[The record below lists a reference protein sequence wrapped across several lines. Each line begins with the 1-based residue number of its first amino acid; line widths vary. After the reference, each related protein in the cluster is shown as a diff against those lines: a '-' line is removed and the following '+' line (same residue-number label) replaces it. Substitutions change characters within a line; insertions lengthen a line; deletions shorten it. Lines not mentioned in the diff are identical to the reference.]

1 MATIKEIAEAAG
13 VSLSTVDRVL
23 HKKGRYSEKTA
34 IKVNKLVKE
43 MGYTPNIHARGLK
56 KSSKHFFSV
65 VLPYSE
71 QDGGYWG
78 QILDGVLQ
86 GQEELT
92 SLGTDLN
99 IYQFDRYSD
108 KSCKQAFEKAFADSS
123 IAILTT
129 PVRPTEVKPLLDSQK
144 IPYLFIDSDLDDM
157 DNKITYIGQDSK
169 KSGILSAKLMSILI
183 KHIDNPEILIIKPV
197 GEHLSSRLEGFE
209 SRITE
214 TFKNVNI
221 ITKDSSYFLP
231 CNFKKLE
238 SIPDGIFVANS
249 FVYTVAEVLKKKGDR
264 YKNITLIGY
273 DIIKEKE
280 NLVLDGTIDF
290 IITQKPTEQ
299 GYRGIIT
306 LYDSLILKKDI
317 EPKIIL
323 PMNIIT
329 EENIDTFL

>member
-1 MATIKEIAEAAG
+1 MVTIKDIAEAAG
-13 VSLSTVDRVL
+13 VSLSTVDRIL
-23 HKKGRYSEKTA
+23 HKKGRYSDKTA
-34 IKVNKLVKE
+34 EKVNKLVKE

-65 VLPYSE
+65 VLPYRE

-86 GQEELT
+86 SRKELT

-99 IYQFDRYSD
+99 IYQFDRYSE

-129 PVRPTEVKPLLDSQK
+129 PVRPVEVKPLLDSQK
-144 IPYLFIDSDLDDM
+144 KPYLFIDSDLSNM
-157 DNKITYIGQDSK
+157 DNKITYIGQDST

-183 KHIDNPEILIIKPV
+183 KNVENPEILIIKPE
-197 GEHLSSRLEGFE
+197 GKHLSSRLEGFE
-209 SRITE
+209 SKIREIFSDVYIKTE
-214 TFKNVNI
+214 
-221 ITKDSSYFLP
+221 DSSYFLQN
-231 CNFKKLE
+231 NFEQLQ
-238 SIPDGIFVANS
+238 SVPDGIFVANS
-249 FVYTVAEVLKKKGDR
+249 FVYRVAEILKEKGAL
-264 YKNITLIGY
+264 YKNIPLIGY

-280 NLVLDGTIDF
+280 HLVLDGTINF
-290 IITQKPTEQ
+290 IITQKPIEQ
-299 GYRGIIT
+299 GYKGIIT
-306 LYDSLILKKDI
+306 LYDSLILKKTI

-329 EENIDTFL
+329 DENIDTF